1 MRMIPILMKLLAI
14 SMEANKILGCSSRV
28 TILLKEGCFFV
39 LSTWMSLLLSEKN
52 ATSLPA
58 IKKEST
64 NNTNSANRSMVVA
77 AELMANNWS

>member
-1 MRMIPILMKLLAI
+1 MRMMPILMKLLAI
-14 SMEANKILGCSSRV
+14 SMEANRIFGCSSRF

-39 LSTWMSLLLSEKN
+39 LSTLMSLLLSEKK

-64 NNTNSANRSMVVA
+64 NNTSNAKRSMVVA
-77 AELMANNWS
+77 AELMASNWS

>member
-1 MRMIPILMKLLAI
+1 
-14 SMEANKILGCSSRV
+14 
-28 TILLKEGCFFV
+28 
-39 LSTWMSLLLSEKN
+39 MSLLLSEKN

-64 NNTNSANRSMVVA
+64 NNTNNANRSMVVA